1 MDARAWSRFRGG
13 VRLRSPLPHGTRC
26 APHRKTDPTSV
37 ANLELA
43 RKQRVLSEK
52 KKADVFY
59 KLIHGDGY
67 TG

>member
-1 MDARAWSRFRGG
+1 M
-13 VRLRSPLPHGTRC
+13 RLRSPLPHGTRC